1 MLLLQLFL
9 KQNQVI
15 VQEIQVRIILNLCSI
30 KVKYD
35 VDYLDTPIQV
45 NKKHVRECLQETLK
59 DMYGATMV
67 TMSEDQQQLFITID
81 DKKATID
88 LESFV
93 CLFVYLFNK
102 FDFLFYRKSNVMMK
116 KFIQ

>member
-1 MLLLQLFL
+1 LWKKKLW
-9 KQNQVI
+9 I
-15 VQEIQVRIILNLCSI
+15 
-30 KVKYD
+30 Y
-35 VDYLDTPIQV
+35 YLDTPIQV

-59 DMYGATMV
+59 DMYGATMI
-67 TMSEDQQQLFITID
+67 TMSEDQQQLFVTID

-93 CLFVYLFNK
+93 SLKK
-102 FDFLFYRKSNVMMK
+102 FYFLFYFFFVFYRKLNVMMK